1 MFYVFAIWVMA
12 SNVLKGEKG
21 PTVEGPTKKEKE
33 KRSRREKKQE
43 KKEKLAMKKKAKKA
57 KKEKG
62 KGKGMGKG
70 GMNSS
75 KVAPEEK
82 TNTDDNI
89 GQSNGINADVSS
101 IDGNGGDGGDGGGDG
116 GVSDGVSGGDYSL
129 VTPRE
134 AEFRRLELHRIF
146 ALLQEKK
153 AKQLLATMMEGSLQ
167 VSNMVLSLLQKLH
180 ARTHHPSMTTIH
192 DGIVGRPRRPRLPHM
207 NVRPSTR

>member
-101 IDGNGGDGGDGGGDG
+101 IDGDGGDGGDGGGDG

-167 VSNMVLSLLQKLH
+167 VSNMVLSLLHKLH
-180 ARTHHPSMTTIH
+180 ARTTHP
-192 DGIVGRPRRPRLPHM
+192 
-207 NVRPSTR
+207 

>member
-33 KRSRREKKQE
+33 KRSRREKNQE
-43 KKEKLAMKKKAKKA
+43 KKEKLAMMKKA

-62 KGKGMGKG
+62 KGKGKGVWMGMGKG
-70 GMNSS
+70 GLKSS
-75 KVAPEEK
+75 KVAPEKK

-89 GQSNGINADVSS
+89 DQSNGIGADVGS
-101 IDGNGGDGGDGGGDG
+101 IDGDGGDG

-167 VSNMVLSLLQKLH
+167 VPSLLHKLHTRTPRMVLL
-180 ARTHHPSMTTIH
+180 
-192 DGIVGRPRRPRLPHM
+192 VGRVDRDCH
-207 NVRPSTR
+207 T

>member
-33 KRSRREKKQE
+33 KRSRREKNQE
-43 KKEKLAMKKKAKKA
+43 KKEKLAMMKK
-57 KKEKG
+57 
-62 KGKGMGKG
+62 
-70 GMNSS
+70 SS
-75 KVAPEEK
+75 KVAPEK
-82 TNTDDNI
+82 NTNTDDNI
-89 GQSNGINADVSS
+89 DQSNGIGADVGS
-101 IDGNGGDGGDGGGDG
+101 IDGDGGDG

-167 VSNMVLSLLQKLH
+167 VPSLLHKLHTRTPRMVLL
-180 ARTHHPSMTTIH
+180 
-192 DGIVGRPRRPRLPHM
+192 VGRVDRDCH
-207 NVRPSTR
+207 T